1 MTRPLLEHSLGSPRP
16 HRVRDSGRRMGRA
29 HRHVFPVPSSTR
41 HLPHLKIHMGLQK
54 KRPPMLRL
62 CAAAAVLQCCH
73 ALRYQPSVPH
83 PRRWAR
89 VSDVAAVAPAVTLA
103 PPPLE
108 VGEQAAALVPR
119 AAMMRPV
126 TGSLDSTPRFIWTY
140 WDKGEAGLPE
150 FLRICLESWRHNC
163 PDWQVVVLGPSNVLE
178 FLELGVDLPSTF
190 FEIDRPSLQSDV
202 ARLAVLARYG
212 GIYTDISTLAMSNV
226 AEQVRK
232 VLDDGAS
239 VYSYHNFAW
248 LHDFVAA
255 WFMACKPNEEVMIE
269 WSRALN
275 HILEGRTN
283 DHDIHLHPYLHGV
296 ELSDYHGPR
305 PVGPNHPSKCW
316 ADYLIV
322 NVALR
327 ALLVR
332 NPRLAERFWRTA
344 CLIDH
349 GHANCLSPTRMFDHA
364 AEVGIN
370 VDRKLLGNLHWPD
383 GPLYVSSQLLRA
395 QDASIMRNVA
405 TAPFVKFFQAGKVCS
420 ALQERGLNGLERA
433 SGIEQLIKHAF
444 NATPGSLVS
453 SSTEVRLFQ
462 RSGRRRTAGRVLRS
476 LLPIRI
482 RPKPGTLL
490 AAPFA
495 IRHRPAMRLR
505 LWAVAVATMAN
516 AACKADSG
524 KGGIVEQ

>member
-1 MTRPLLEHSLGSPRP
+1 
-16 HRVRDSGRRMGRA
+16 
-29 HRHVFPVPSSTR
+29 
-41 HLPHLKIHMGLQK
+41 
-54 KRPPMLRL
+54 MLRCL
-62 CAAAAVLQCCH
+62 TM
-73 ALRYQPSVPH
+73 RYQPSAAQTS
-83 PRRWAR
+83 RWAR
-89 VSDVAAVAPAVTLA
+89 LSDAVAVAPAVTLA
-103 PPPLE
+103 PLE
-108 VGEQAAALVPR
+108 VGGQAAAPAPVPQ
-119 AAMMRPV
+119 AAVPRPV
-126 TGSLDSTPRFIWTY
+126 TDPDTTPRVIWTF
-140 WDKGEAGLPE
+140 WDKGERNLPE

-163 PDWQVVVLGPSNVLE
+163 PDWQVVELSPSNVLE

-248 LHDFVAA
+248 LHDFVSA

-349 GHANCLSPTRMFDHA
+349 GRANCLSPTRMFDHA
-364 AEVGIN
+364 AEDGIN

-433 SGIEQLIKHAF
+433 SGIEQLVKHAF
-444 NATPGSLVS
+444 GSTPLVTT
-453 SSTEVRLFQ
+453 STEVRLFQ

-476 LLPIRI
+476 LLPIR
-482 RPKPGTLL
+482 PKPGTLL

-505 LWAVAVATMAN
+505 LWASATVKML
-516 AACKADSG
+516 
-524 KGGIVEQ
+524 KGNVLDLTYTLT